1 MNKNNKQT
9 KSYRKMKNIILS
21 VTIMLCILL
30 GVLNNVN
37 DNENYNNST
46 NMYHTESTNTNINNT
61 ITNTTDNNVI
71 TNNENAIINL
81 NNIPPYNGKA
91 YIELN
96 NNIPEFEEK
105 DFTTV
110 PFENYSKLDKYK
122 RCGVAFANIC
132 KEIMPKDG
140 EKRGKI
146 SYKPTGWVQNEYP
159 YIINTKQLYNRCHLI
174 AWQLSA
180 ENNRK
185 ENLMTGTAYLNQ
197 AMIKWENDI
206 ADYIKDNERDNKK
219 YYHVLYRV
227 TPIFEGENKLA
238 SGVHMEAM
246 SVEERE
252 KGIYFN
258 IYIYNV
264 QPNIEIDYST
274 GESYEKLLL
283 NE

>member
-9 KSYRKMKNIILS
+9 NLYKKNFILLAI
-21 VTIMLCILL
+21 TIFCILL
-30 GVLNNVN
+30 VIFNYNT
-37 DNENYNNST
+37 DNET
-46 NMYHTESTNTNINNT
+46 P
-61 ITNTTDNNVI
+61 NNVI
-71 TNNENAIINL
+71 TNTNSSISL
-81 NNIPPYNGKA
+81 NNIPPYSGNA
-91 YIELN
+91 YVVLN
-96 NNIPEFEEK
+96 NNIPEFKES
-105 DFTTV
+105 DFTTE
-110 PFENYSKLDKYK
+110 PFEDYSNLDEYE

-132 KEIMPKDG
+132 KEIMPKEN

-159 YIINTKQLYNRCHLI
+159 YIINTRQLYNRCHLI

-197 AMIKWENDI
+197 AMIEWENDI
-206 ADYIKDNERDNKK
+206 SEYIKKNEKNN
-219 YYHVLYRV
+219 YHVLYRV
-227 TPIFEGENKLA
+227 TPIFEGDNKLA
-238 SGVHMEAM
+238 NGVHMEAM

-264 QPNIEIDYST
+264 QPSIEIDYAT
-274 GESYEKLLL
+274 GQNYEKLLL
-283 NE
+283 TE

>member
-1 MNKNNKQT
+1 MILAIFNN
-9 KSYRKMKNIILS
+9 SA
-21 VTIMLCILL
+21 
-30 GVLNNVN
+30 
-37 DNENYNNST
+37 DNETYNNT
-46 NMYHTESTNTNINNT
+46 NIYNITNTNTIDRNVINNNDKGL
-61 ITNTTDNNVI
+61 IT
-71 TNNENAIINL
+71 L
-81 NNIPPYNGKA
+81 NNIPPYNGNA

-96 NNIPEFEEK
+96 NNMPEFEEK

-110 PFENYSKLDKYK
+110 PFEDYSDLDKYK
-122 RCGVAFANIC
+122 RCGVAFANVC
-132 KEIMPKDG
+132 KEIMPKEG
-140 EKRGKI
+140 EKRKSI
-146 SYKPTGWVQNEYP
+146 SHIKNLSGWVQKEYP
-159 YIINTKQLYNRCHLI
+159 NIIGTKNLYNRCHLI
-174 AWQLSA
+174 GWQLSN
-180 ENNRK
+180 ENANIR
-185 ENLMTGTAYLNQ
+185 NLMTGTAYLNQ

-206 ADYIKDNERDNKK
+206 ATYIKDNERENKK